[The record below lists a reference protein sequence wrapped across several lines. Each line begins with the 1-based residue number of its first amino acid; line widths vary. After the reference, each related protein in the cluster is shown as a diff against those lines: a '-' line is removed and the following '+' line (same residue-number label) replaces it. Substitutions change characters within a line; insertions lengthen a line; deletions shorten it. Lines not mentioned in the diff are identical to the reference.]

1 MTELTNPQ
9 AVTPKK
15 KRKSRSNPMTPIM
28 RDLGV
33 AATRLK
39 RAQYALSKLELPVA
53 GTLVNLQE
61 TLDTTRQSL
70 AESWAN
76 RAAEDAR
83 RKVME
88 AYMPKQQML
97 APVTTVEA

>member
-1 MTELTNPQ
+1 MTELDNPQ

-15 KRKSRSNPMTPIM
+15 KRKSRANPMTPIM

-39 RAQYALSKLELPVA
+39 HAQSALSKLELPVA
-53 GTLVNLQE
+53 ATLVNIQE
-61 TLDTTRQSL
+61 TLNTTRQGL

-88 AYMPKQQML
+88 AYMPKQQPL
-97 APVTTVEA
+97 TPETTVEA